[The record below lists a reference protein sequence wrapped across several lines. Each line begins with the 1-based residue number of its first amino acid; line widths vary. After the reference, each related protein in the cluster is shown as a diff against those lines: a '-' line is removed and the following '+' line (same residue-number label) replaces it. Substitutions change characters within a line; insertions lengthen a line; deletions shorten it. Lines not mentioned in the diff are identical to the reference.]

1 MKQLKNNELKNNLI
15 KDDFFRYFYI
25 SVNNKTYK
33 IDDIVVFNNDGVIFS
48 CIHYDLLES
57 INKNVNFTLDNNVR
71 LKRKVNY
78 KESDNF
84 IISKGH
90 DDINNCLVCN
100 LYININEFKNISHS
114 ITSEMIKNTE
124 YIYNTFEVVTSDDLK
139 GSIKTIK
146 EVKNNYNKDYND
158 LKNALLNTIKN
169 FDSIDNMDNEKLQEF
184 KQAIEYVKLSSKE
197 MKPKK

>member
-1 MKQLKNNELKNNLI
+1 MKVKNNELKNSLI
-15 KDDFFRYFYI
+15 RDEFFRYFYI
-25 SVNNKTYK
+25 SINNKIYK

-48 CIHYDLLES
+48 CTHYDLLES
-57 INKNVNFTLDNNVR
+57 IKKGVNFTLNNNVR
-71 LKRKVNY
+71 LKRKINY
-78 KESDNF
+78 KEKNNF

-90 DDINNCLVCN
+90 DNIHNQLTCD
-100 LYININEFKNISHS
+100 LYINSREFKNISHS
-114 ITSEMIKNTE
+114 ITSEMFGNTK
-124 YIYNTFEVVTSDDLK
+124 YVYNVFNVVTSDDLK

>member
-1 MKQLKNNELKNNLI
+1 MQQLKNNELKNNLI

-57 INKNVNFTLDNNVR
+57 INKNVNFTLNNNVR

-78 KESDNF
+78 KENNNF

-90 DDINNCLVCN
+90 DDIHNHLTCD
-100 LYININEFKNISHS
+100 LYINAKEFKNISHS
-114 ITSEMIKNTE
+114 ITSEMMKNTE
-124 YIYNTFEVVTSDDLK
+124 YIYNAFEVVTSDDLK

-146 EVKNNYNKDYND
+146 KVKNNYKKDYND

>member
-1 MKQLKNNELKNNLI
+1 MFGNTKYVYN
-15 KDDFFRYFYI
+15 
-25 SVNNKTYK
+25 
-33 IDDIVVFNNDGVIFS
+33 VFN
-48 CIHYDLLES
+48 
-57 INKNVNFTLDNNVR
+57 
-71 LKRKVNY
+71 
-78 KESDNF
+78 
-84 IISKGH
+84 
-90 DDINNCLVCN
+90 
-100 LYININEFKNISHS
+100 
-114 ITSEMIKNTE
+114 
-124 YIYNTFEVVTSDDLK
+124 VVTSDDLK